1 VDDRRTAAAA
11 SGLPAEQI
19 AVVAQQARLERI
31 HRDVGPLPR
40 RATGVLIDELV
51 RAGLRA
57 TPEART

>member
-1 VDDRRTAAAA
+1 
-11 SGLPAEQI
+11 
-19 AVVAQQARLERI
+19 VAQQARLERI